1 MEDRTVLGLLDVCTY
16 LENSIRKEFPSS
28 VWLRAEISKLNLYE
42 YSGHAYPELVEKKDG
57 KIVAQIRSIIWKK
70 DFMRINA
77 KFIQV
82 VRQPLKDG
90 LSIVCR
96 ARLSYSALYG
106 LSLIIEDIDPY
117 VTLGNLEKERLE
129 CIEKL
134 KAENLWNKNKEKH
147 LTTLPQRLA
156 IISLKTSKGY
166 SDFIQTLSEQRPKF
180 DFFYHLFPSI
190 LQGDGVS
197 TQMIEA
203 LQTIEKVKEYF
214 DCVLIIR
221 GGGGD
226 IGLSCYND
234 YFLCR
239 EIANFPLPVLTGI
252 GHSTNETIAEMI
264 SFKNFITPTAL
275 GEFILEG
282 FENFWNE
289 LKGMK
294 EGIIKGSKRILETE
308 KSKNSN
314 IKQNIIKSSHICIE
328 KENNKLS
335 YSLKSMLLSSKNLLE
350 KENNNLNLDKKL
362 IKALDPKNILQK
374 GYSITMINGEILTSI
389 SQVKSKDRI
398 LTKTIDG
405 EFYSSVE

>member
-1 MEDRTVLGLLDVCTY
+1 MEDRTVLGLLEVCTC
-16 LENSIRKEFPSS
+16 LENSIRKEFPQS

-42 YSGHAYPELVEKKDG
+42 YSGHAYPELVEKKNG
-57 KIVAQIRSIIWKK
+57 KIVAQIRSIIWKN

-117 VTLGNLEKERLE
+117 VTLGDLERERLE
-129 CIEKL
+129 CIERL
-134 KAENLWNKNKEKH
+134 KTENLWNKNKEKY
-147 LTTLPQRLA
+147 LNPLPQRLA
-156 IISLKTSKGY
+156 IISVRSSKGY
-166 SDFIQTLSEQRPKF
+166 SDFIQTLSEYRQKF
-180 DFFYHLFPSI
+180 DFFYHLFPSL
-190 LQGDGVS
+190 LQGDGAS
-197 TQMIEA
+197 IQMIEA

-234 YFLCR
+234 YLLCR

-282 FENFWNE
+282 FENFLFGLE
-289 LKGMK
+289 DIKRK
-294 EGIIKGSKRILETE
+294 IINGSKRVLEIE
-308 KSKNSN
+308 KSKNNN
-314 IKQNIIKSSHICIE
+314 IKQNLIKNSHICIE
-328 KENNKLS
+328 KEKSELV
-335 YSLKSMLLSSKNLLE
+335 YSQKSILLSSKNLLE
-350 KENNNLNLDKKL
+350 KEVDKLNSEKKL
-362 IKALDPKNILQK
+362 IKALDPQNILKK
-374 GYSITMINGEILTSI
+374 GYSITMVNGELLTSV
-389 SQVKSKDRI
+389 SQVKSKDKI